1 MLPANSHPIEILL
14 ISDSAADAPCLNQCL
29 DLAPGEY
36 NITQVEQVDDGLAK
50 LRSRNVDVILLDLK
64 LKTNKRMAQLEA
76 LHAAATDLPIL
87 ILIHS
92 SQADR
97 QELIAEALQAGAQ
110 DYLEQDRLT
119 TDALQRSI
127 RYALDALRHKR
138 ERECCLQTIRHQEA
152 LLRNIFEASRD
163 AMLILN
169 RQYEIQYF
177 NPAAASLLG
186 SEQPGLIGETFP
198 FEISPGH
205 SSELEIPDVNGSSI
219 IVELTASDLL
229 WQGEHALLV
238 ILRDI
243 SRQRAAEMRMSRE
256 REQLTVILESIA
268 DAVIATDSSG
278 TIERMNQPACRLTG
292 VSSQQARGRPLGEVL
307 HLKHPESGELVATP
321 DNNLIGNFGAGG
333 LTLIQHNGAA
343 EISVTVEMHDIF
355 DAADN
360 DQGSITLLRQAT
372 TKNKSEEEN
381 LKQERLNSISL
392 LAGGIAH
399 DFNNMLTA
407 ILGNLS
413 IVRMHISAEDEN
425 AKKLLAAETAALQA
439 RSLTQQLLTFAKGG
453 APSLE
458 VTTIY
463 QLVEECAQ
471 FILRGSN
478 VKCEVKQDERLWQ
491 VDADKG
497 QISQVMNN
505 LLINADQAMANGGI
519 ISIKLRNCKL
529 RDSDVP
535 ALRAGDYVCIEVA
548 DQGIGIQ
555 PEHIQHVFDPYFT
568 TKKDGNGLGL
578 ASSNSI
584 IRTQHGAMTVESE
597 PGRGTR
603 FCVYLPR
610 SEKVP
615 VPLKPRP
622 AAPSQDSETIHTG
635 TGRIL
640 VMDDMEAMMLVA
652 GEILNALGY
661 EVEFATNG
669 LEAIERYKQAKEAGN
684 PFDAVVFD
692 LTVPGGMG
700 GEEAGNILLEYDP
713 GLIAIASSGYSTST
727 IMSDHRNSAFKAVV
741 PKPYRIK
748 EMSDALHRVLQ
759 QPGKSA

>member
-381 LKQERLNSISL
+381 LKQEDSIP
-392 LAGGIAH
+392 
-399 DFNNMLTA
+399 
-407 ILGNLS
+407 
-413 IVRMHISAEDEN
+413 SAC
-425 AKKLLAAETAALQA
+425 
-439 RSLTQQLLTFAKGG
+439 S
-453 APSLE
+453 
-458 VTTIY
+458 
-463 QLVEECAQ
+463 
-471 FILRGSN
+471 
-478 VKCEVKQDERLWQ
+478 
-491 VDADKG
+491 
-497 QISQVMNN
+497 
-505 LLINADQAMANGGI
+505 
-519 ISIKLRNCKL
+519 
-529 RDSDVP
+529 
-535 ALRAGDYVCIEVA
+535 
-548 DQGIGIQ
+548 
-555 PEHIQHVFDPYFT
+555 
-568 TKKDGNGLGL
+568 
-578 ASSNSI
+578 
-584 IRTQHGAMTVESE
+584 
-597 PGRGTR
+597 
-603 FCVYLPR
+603 
-610 SEKVP
+610 
-615 VPLKPRP
+615 P
-622 AAPSQDSETIHTG
+622 AASRMT
-635 TGRIL
+635 
-640 VMDDMEAMMLVA
+640 
-652 GEILNALGY
+652 
-661 EVEFATNG
+661 
-669 LEAIERYKQAKEAGN
+669 
-684 PFDAVVFD
+684 
-692 LTVPGGMG
+692 
-700 GEEAGNILLEYDP
+700 
-713 GLIAIASSGYSTST
+713 LITC
-727 IMSDHRNSAFKAVV
+727 
-741 PKPYRIK
+741 
-748 EMSDALHRVLQ
+748 
-759 QPGKSA
+759 

>member
-1 MLPANSHPIEILL
+1 MLPAITHPIEILL
-14 ISDSAADAPCLNQCL
+14 IQDSAADASCLSQCL
-29 DLAPGEY
+29 DLARGDY
-36 NITQVEQVDDGLAK
+36 RVCKVKQVDDGLAR
-50 LRSRNVDVILLDLK
+50 LRASNFDVILFDLT
-64 LKTNKRMAQLEA
+64 LNSSKRMAQLEA
-76 LHAAATDLPIL
+76 LHNAATDLPII

-92 SQADR
+92 SQAERHD
-97 QELIAEALQAGAQ
+97 LIAAALQAGAQ
-110 DYLEQDRLT
+110 DYLEQDQLT

-127 RYALDALRHKR
+127 RYAVNALRHTGER
-138 ERECCLQTIRHQEA
+138 ERCLQSARHQET
-152 LLRNIFEASRD
+152 LLRKIFEASRD

-169 RQYEIQYF
+169 RQYEIQFF
-177 NPAAASLLG
+177 NPAAANLLG

-205 SSELEIPDVNGSSI
+205 TSELEIPDVSGGSI
-219 IVELTASDLL
+219 IVELSANDLI
-229 WQGEHALLV
+229 WQGEPALLV

-243 SRQRAAEMRMSRE
+243 SWQRAAEMRMSRE
-256 REQLTVILESIA
+256 REQLAVILESIA
-268 DAVIATDSSG
+268 DAVITTDSSG
-278 TIERMNQPACRLTG
+278 AIERMNPHACRLTG
-292 VSSQQARGRPLGEVL
+292 LSTQQARGRPLGEVL
-307 HLKHPESGELVATP
+307 HLKHPESGQRVATP
-321 DNNLIGNFGAGG
+321 DDNFIRNFGAGG
-333 LTLIQHNGAA
+333 LPLIHDNGAA
-343 EISVTVEMHDIF
+343 EILVTVEMHDIF
-355 DAADN
+355 DAAGN
-360 DQGSITLLRQAT
+360 GQGRVTVLRQAT
-372 TKNKSEEEN
+372 TKNTSEEEN
-381 LKQERLNSISL
+381 LRQERLNSISL

-413 IVRMHISAEDEN
+413 IVRMNLAAEDDH

-458 VTTIY
+458 VTTVY
-463 QLVEECAQ
+463 QLVEECAR

-478 VKCEVKQDERLWQ
+478 VKCHVEQEDGLWA

-497 QISQVMNN
+497 QISQVVNN
-505 LLINADQAMANGGI
+505 LLINADQSMTNGGI
-519 ISIKLRNCKL
+519 IKVKLRNCSL
-529 RDSDVP
+529 RDNQVA
-535 ALRAGDYVCIEVA
+535 ALRAGDYVCIEVT
-548 DQGIGIQ
+548 DQGIGIH
-555 PEHIQHVFDPYFT
+555 PEHIHRVFDPYFT
-568 TKKDGNGLGL
+568 TKQDGNGLGL
-578 ASSNSI
+578 ASSKSI
-584 IRTQHGAMTVESE
+584 IRTHHGAMTVASE
-597 PGRGTR
+597 LGRGTS

-610 SEKVP
+610 SEKAP
-615 VPLKPRP
+615 VPQAPQP
-622 AAPSQDSETIHTG
+622 AALSPDSETIHKG

-669 LEAIERYKQAKEAGN
+669 LEAIEKYKKAKESGD

-727 IMSDHRNSAFKAVV
+727 IMSDHSDSAFKAVV

-748 EMSDALHRVLQ
+748 EMSDALHHVLQ
-759 QPGKSA
+759 QPGKTA